1 MDKIY
6 VNKILPTTLHKR
18 TLKKLILDSC
28 TKNTFTFNG
37 DLYEQV
43 DGVSMGSSLGPV
55 LANIIMADLER
66 NIIEPLLQDGTLKF
80 YARYVDDTLVLIKP
94 SDVSKVVE
102 HLNSYHK
109 NLKFTVDNFE
119 NDVVHFLDIL
129 ITNNQTDVYYK
140 DTHSAQ
146 YTHFS
151 SYTPWRLK
159 TAWINALYHR
169 AQKICSNKKLFSK
182 QLSNIVKF
190 MSWNGYPKHIRHAII
205 NRLKG
210 NKTKLKLTDDDDI
223 INIYVRL
230 PFAGLKGEQL
240 FISTIRKMKRF
251 LKPNVKFKVT
261 HETKKVSFFVGT
273 KDKVPLSQK
282 HSIVYKI
289 TCPGCGEQYV
299 GKTDCCVIIRMT
311 QHGTKSDQPMYQ
323 HFLNCTHFQEM
334 YHLLNIC
341 TSSDITTTNASSDFM
356 VNSITQ
362 NYEIIGMN
370 RNWSQLLFL
379 ESLMI
384 KRHRPVINDGLKFT
398 RELELFR

>member
-1 MDKIY
+1 
-6 VNKILPTTLHKR
+6 
-18 TLKKLILDSC
+18 
-28 TKNTFTFNG
+28 
-37 DLYEQV
+37 
-43 DGVSMGSSLGPV
+43 
-55 LANIIMADLER
+55 
-66 NIIEPLLQDGTLKF
+66 
-80 YARYVDDTLVLIKP
+80 
-94 SDVSKVVE
+94 
-102 HLNSYHK
+102 
-109 NLKFTVDNFE
+109 
-119 NDVVHFLDIL
+119 
-129 ITNNQTDVYYK
+129 
-140 DTHSAQ
+140 
-146 YTHFS
+146 
-151 SYTPWRLK
+151 
-159 TAWINALYHR
+159 
-169 AQKICSNKKLFSK
+169 
-182 QLSNIVKF
+182 
-190 MSWNGYPKHIRHAII
+190 
-205 NRLKG
+205 
-210 NKTKLKLTDDDDI
+210 
-223 INIYVRL
+223 
-230 PFAGLKGEQL
+230 
-240 FISTIRKMKRF
+240 MKRF

-261 HETKKVSFFVGT
+261 HDTKKVSFFVGT